1 MGRMAVECPQSM
13 ANMPVHGVM
22 CNIQHAT
29 DNIWRGVHDAQGQRK
44 FISSLGQLYHRAGEY
59 GRAAKCYEAAL
70 QLTHVGTRQPG
81 LPTHDY

>member
-1 MGRMAVECPQSM
+1 
-13 ANMPVHGVM
+13 MPVHGVM

-29 DNIWRGVHDAQGQRK
+29 DNIWRNVQYAACNGVHDAQGQRK